1 MSRVWFR
8 VGEHGPFPQLHAPG
22 FEGGTD
28 VIEAA
33 EPVGV
38 EALVAKPAVDAL
50 DVTVLH
56 GPAWLDVDQF
66 DLAVLG
72 PAQRSIRADYGRSAR
87 TPPPPS
93 GRQAPA
99 VFSYH
104 PLQGF
109 LLHAEIRHQLLQRQV
124 LVFHLL

>member
-72 PAQRSIRADYGRSAR
+72 PAQRSIPSSLQARRSLRLCSVCTNATSALR
-87 TPPPPS
+87 PASSSRLFLSPTSGFPS
-93 GRQAPA
+93 PG
-99 VFSYH
+99 
-104 PLQGF
+104 
-109 LLHAEIRHQLLQRQV
+109 
-124 LVFHLL
+124 